1 MFRIFVFVL
10 WSVYVYPRQRRRSPD
25 PTFLEGFEFM
35 ERLVHL
41 PAEVRLIAGY
51 LLQIVLAGQY
61 ALPAGGEELE
71 TKLERKA

>member
-1 MFRIFVFVL
+1 
-10 WSVYVYPRQRRRSPD
+10 
-25 PTFLEGFEFM
+25 M